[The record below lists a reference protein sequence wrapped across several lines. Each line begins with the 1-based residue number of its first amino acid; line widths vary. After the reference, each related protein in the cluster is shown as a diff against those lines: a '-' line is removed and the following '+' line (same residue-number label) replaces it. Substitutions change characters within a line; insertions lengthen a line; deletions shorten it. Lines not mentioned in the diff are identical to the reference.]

1 MVRLLTL
8 CAVAGPLLATLVLGA
23 AVLGSALAGPGVGG
37 APINIAEAAA
47 QGSAAEVVRRVRQGE
62 DPRGIRALRPE
73 SISSS
78 VLRASAL
85 EAAVWSREVE
95 LVELLDRLGA
105 FQGNER
111 ERIGCLARAT
121 VRPW

>member
-1 MVRLLTL
+1 MVRLLSL

-62 DPRGIRALRPE
+62 DPRGVRALRPE

-105 FQGNER
+105 
-111 ERIGCLARAT
+111 
-121 VRPW
+121 